1 MLWKPTPSPDNQKVK
16 ILQEALQVPQTIASL
31 LVQRQITTYEA
42 AKDFFRPQWDALHD
56 PFLMQDMFSAVERIE
71 KAIAEK
77 ESIMVYG
84 DYDVDGTT
92 SVALVYSYLKP
103 LANVFSYIPDR
114 YLEGYG
120 ISRKGIEVA
129 KEKEVSL
136 IIALD
141 CGIKAIDQVNYA
153 SELEIDFII
162 CDHHRPGA
170 SLPNAVAILDPKR
183 SDCSY
188 PFEHLCGCG
197 IGFKLV
203 QALNQKKGATQED
216 LMPFLDLVATAT
228 AADIVPMIGENR
240 IFTHFGLKQI
250 NAAPRVGIR
259 YFVNEL
265 KRPVN
270 VSDLVFRLAPRINAA
285 GRMELSL
292 IHI

>member
-216 LMPFLDLVATAT
+216 L
-228 AADIVPMIGENR
+228 
-240 IFTHFGLKQI
+240 
-250 NAAPRVGIR
+250 
-259 YFVNEL
+259 
-265 KRPVN
+265 
-270 VSDLVFRLAPRINAA
+270 
-285 GRMELSL
+285 SL